1 MNIDNTF
8 GKTIDLLHRS
18 MGTASLRHAVI
29 ANNIANA
36 DVPNFKRTDVN
47 FESEL
52 KRALDSEKQRP
63 SLELRRT
70 NPMHINDWEPRDYR
84 QVEPRRVLD
93 YLSQSKN
100 NGNNVDAEEEF
111 NLLLKNQLRY
121 MMLSQSAAFE
131 FGQVSLVLRGV

>member
-1 MNIDNTF
+1 MNTF
-8 GKTIDLLHRS
+8 TKTIDLLHRS
-18 MGTASLRHAVI
+18 MSTTSLRHTVI
-29 ANNIANA
+29 SNNLANA

-52 KRALDSEKQRP
+52 RRALDSEKKRP

-84 QVEPRRVLD
+84 EVEPRRVLD

-121 MMLSQSAAFE
+121 IMLTQSTAFE
-131 FGQVSLVLRGV
+131 FGQVNMVLRGV